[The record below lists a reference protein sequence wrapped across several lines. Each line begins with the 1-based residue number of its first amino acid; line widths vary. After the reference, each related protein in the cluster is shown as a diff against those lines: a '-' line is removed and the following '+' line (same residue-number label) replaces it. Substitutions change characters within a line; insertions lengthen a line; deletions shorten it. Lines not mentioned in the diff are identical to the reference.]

1 MRHASIPTVL
11 FAAVATLFV
20 ACGGGE
26 PVREAE
32 TDSAATS
39 PTAGE
44 SAPPAAGDAV
54 TYEPAYP
61 EEVSAEGLSDED
73 AAQQE
78 GAHSHDGEA
87 GHDHAGGEHSHDGEA
102 GDDHGHDH

>member
-1 MRHASIPTVL
+1 MRIASTPTVL
-11 FAAVATLFV
+11 LAAAVILLV

-26 PVREAE
+26 PAAREPE
-32 TDSAATS
+32 
-39 PTAGE
+39 PENG
-44 SAPPAAGDAV
+44 GAV

-78 GAHSHDGEA
+78 NAHDHDGGA
-87 GHDHAGGEHSHDGEA
+87 GHEHGEGAHSHDGEA